1 MLFSKKSL
9 GIDLGTSYTR
19 IYLPKEGLVV
29 NEPTVVAVSIEDRKV
44 VAVGNDAKD
53 MIGKVPDNIVAKRP
67 LKSGV
72 IASYKMTQSL
82 LEHFIKKSLG
92 RSRFVRPDV
101 MISVPAGI
109 TTVEERA
116 VIEAAVS
123 AGAGKVHLI
132 PEPLAAA
139 IGAGLPINTSS
150 GNMIVNLGGGTTE
163 VAVISMNGIVTFN
176 SARVGGDDIN
186 TSIAN
191 WLRRNHNLL
200 IGEQMAEQ
208 AKITI
213 GTAMET
219 EQFTEMEISG
229 RDISEGMPRSLTI
242 NSNELVGAI
251 RPVVD
256 QMISAIKKVLEKTP
270 PELSS
275 DVIDRGMVLTGGTA
289 NLRLIDDLLT
299 KATGVAAV
307 TVDDPMFCVAKG
319 TSEAIKHIDLIK
331 RSLR

>member
-1 MLFSKKSL
+1 MIFSKKSL

-53 MIGKVPDNIVAKRP
+53 MIGKVPDNIIAKKP
-67 LKSGV
+67 LRSGV

-92 RSRFVRPDV
+92 RAKFVRPDV

-116 VIEAAVS
+116 VIEAAIS

-176 SARVGGDDIN
+176 STRVGGDDIN
-186 TSIAN
+186 TAIAN

-213 GTAMET
+213 GTAMEVD
-219 EQFTEMEISG
+219 QPTEMEISG

-242 NSNELVGAI
+242 DSNQLVGAI

-289 NLRLIDDLLT
+289 NLRSIDDLLT

-319 TSEAIKHIDLIK
+319 TSEAIKHIELIK

>member
-1 MLFSKKSL
+1 MIFSKRSL

-29 NEPTVVAVSIEDRKV
+29 NEPTVVAVSVEDRKV

-53 MIGKVPDNIVAKRP
+53 MMGKVPDNIVAKKP
-67 LKSGV
+67 LRSGV

-92 RSRFVRPDV
+92 RAKFVRPDV

-116 VIEAAVS
+116 VIEAAIS

-176 SARVGGDDIN
+176 STRVGGDDIN
-186 TSIAN
+186 TAIAN

-213 GTAMET
+213 GTAMEVD
-219 EQFTEMEISG
+219 QPTEMEISG

-242 NSNELVGAI
+242 DSNQLVGAI

-289 NLRLIDDLLT
+289 NLRSIDDLLT